1 MIVIGIAPVAFSIG
15 SVEFRW
21 YGIMIVLGVLA
32 LVLWALREIRRGAEL
47 SYDAVLTAAIVGI
60 LSGIVFSRLL
70 HVIDRWDLY
79 KDNLGQ
85 IIGGEGL
92 TIYGAVLG
100 AALAIWI
107 YSRFSNFKF
116 AYAADVI
123 APGIILAQ
131 AIGRVGC
138 TINGCCYGTATSLP
152 WGIVYTNA
160 DSLGYKASQA
170 LLPGMGL
177 HPTQVYEIIFLSIL
191 FVVLLRLKGR
201 LKPNGSLFLIY
212 LGGYSLWRIGI
223 DFIRDGTPFLFGLH
237 QAQVIGIIVVIV
249 TVVLM
254 LRSRVRWAESET
266 IEVAPQGAVGG
277 EDDTKQ

>member
-1 MIVIGIAPVAFSIG
+1 MIEISIDPIAFSIG
-15 SVEFRW
+15 SIEVRW
-21 YGIMIVLGVLA
+21 YGLMIALGVSV
-32 LVLWALREIRRGAEL
+32 LVLWALREVRKGAAL
-47 SYDAVLTAAIVGI
+47 SYNTVLTAAIVGI
-60 LSGIVFSRLL
+60 PLGVILSRLL
-70 HVIDRWDLY
+70 HVIDQWDLY

-107 YSRFSNFKF
+107 YSKFSDFKF

-152 WGIVYTNA
+152 WAISYTHPN
-160 DSLGYKASQA
+160 SLAFGVS
-170 LLPGMGL
+170 GV
-177 HPTQVYEIIFLSIL
+177 HPTQVYEIIFLMIL
-191 FVVLLRLKGR
+191 FGILLVLKGR
-201 LKPNGSLFLIY
+201 LKPDGSLFLIY
-212 LGGYSLWRIGI
+212 LGVYSLWRIGI
-223 DFIRDGTPFLFGLH
+223 DFIREGTPFLFGLH
-237 QAQVIGIIVVIV
+237 QAQVLGIIVVII

-254 LRSRVRWAESET
+254 LRSRVRWAKSET
-266 IEVAPQGAVGG
+266 IEVTPQGVLGV
-277 EDDTKQ
+277 EDDTKK